1 MSKVSRRLISMF
13 LGVILIV
20 IAFILKTGYIRAIL
34 AFLGIISLTYS
45 NTVERNNKKLFLTLF
60 AIIFFFFMVALDYLV
75 VGAFKRE
82 PIFSYNIVS
91 IGKNKVYNAI
101 GYRVWVCNGKDKDKV
116 FKLDPLY
123 KLGYYCSTQ
132 DMTADNINNALPKI
146 INDFDRY
153 KDNYIK
159 ITGRLSK
166 IVNETELY
174 MNTYKEINE
183 QYVYDDLLLDV
194 NFNMPSLE
202 MSKYK
207 VDDELTIVGKVTSKD
222 NNSVKIIDSNFVTVG
237 SVESNEDYNFDV
249 NTNIYCQYD
258 KELWFE
264 TKDKIIYKS
273 CINDIKLNISGG
285 NYTFEA
291 ALKNGVITMEDLRM
305 AAEGYLTNSK
315 DNAVIYT
322 FNNFKILECDP
333 SNSKDVIIGRPEM
346 SFDDGYCKTYSEG
359 VGV

>member
-1 MSKVSRRLISMF
+1 MSKVSQRLISMF
-13 LGVILIV
+13 LGIILIV
-20 IAFILKTGYIRAIL
+20 IAFILKSGLLRAII

-45 NTVERNNKKLFLTLF
+45 NSIERNNKKIFLPLF

-75 VGAFKRE
+75 VGAFKKE
-82 PIFSYNIVS
+82 PIFTYSIVS
-91 IGKNKVYNAI
+91 TGKNKVYNAI
-101 GYRVWVCNGKDKDKV
+101 GYRVWVCNSKDKAFKV
-116 FKLDPLY
+116 DTLY

-132 DMTADNINNALPKI
+132 DMTSDNINNALPKI

-153 KDNYIK
+153 KDTYVK
-159 ITGRLSK
+159 ITGRLTK

-174 MNTYKEINE
+174 MNSYKEVDE
-183 QYVYDDLLLDV
+183 QVVYNDYLLDV

-202 MSKYK
+202 MTKYT
-207 VDDELTIVGKVTSKD
+207 VNDELTIVGKVVSQD

-237 SVESNEDYNFDV
+237 SIEDNEEYNFDV

-264 TKDKIIYKS
+264 AKGNLYYKS
-273 CINDIKLNISGG
+273 CINSISLNIAGG

-291 ALKNGVITMEDLRM
+291 ALKNGVITLEDLKN
-305 AAEGYLTNSK
+305 AADGYLTNSK

-322 FNNFKILECDP
+322 FNNFKILECD
-333 SNSKDVIIGRPEM
+333 SNNSKDIIIGRPEM
-346 SFDDGYCKTYSEG
+346 NFDDGYCKIYDEG